1 MNLSLNGA
9 WRLYGVE
16 EKHGKNPP
24 FGVLPDVSGAAYAVE
39 AAVPGNC
46 QLDLYRAGLLPDPFF
61 GDNYYQYIGLE
72 HFGWVYE
79 RTFDFPGAEEGEAV
93 FLRFD
98 GIDTV
103 ADIFLNGACIGHTED
118 MLVEHEFDVTDR
130 VRIGE
135 NRLAVHL
142 FSAVNFARAQEYP
155 VGMQGNAGRS
165 QIPYLRRPAHSFGWD
180 IFPRMMTAGL
190 WRGVSL
196 VTKRPTRFTEAYYA
210 VTEADENSALLRY
223 AFRFVSDEDD
233 LSDLVIKVRGVCGD
247 SVFAFEVKTVFTA
260 VNGEYRV
267 ASPRLWW
274 PKGYGGADLYEVTAS
289 LYVKGRLID
298 ERIDRV
304 GLRTVRLERDFTPGA
319 QQFRFFVNETP
330 IFCKGTNWV
339 PTDAFHSR
347 CDSRAEA
354 ALDLVSESG
363 CNIIRLWGGGIY
375 ESEAFYDRCDREGIL
390 VWQDFA
396 FGNTVYPETP
406 HFLATVEDEVV
417 KHLRKVRNH
426 PCVCVYSSDNEVD
439 MKLVNLRYPEYYERI
454 SRFSHELIPSLIKRH
469 DPYRYY
475 LKSSPEVPEGFTCD
489 TVPEQHTWGARAYYK
504 DPFYKD
510 ATASF
515 IGEAGF
521 HGCPSPESIRQFI
534 PADSLYPLHNR
545 YYAAHSTEDLRLCEG
560 HDRNIMM
567 TKHVKILFG
576 QVPDTL
582 EEFAA
587 LSQIS
592 QAEAFK
598 FFIERTRALKWR
610 RSGIIWWNMIDGWP
624 QISDA
629 VVDYYYRKKLAFDW
643 IRASQRP
650 VLAFVGELSGW
661 EAPLILSNDT
671 RESARVDV
679 RVTDH
684 ETGEILYEG
693 ARTVPAGENVTA
705 AGLRLFASDKKLL
718 LIDYSVN
725 GKRYHNHY
733 IAGNPPFDAPTMLRW
748 VDEIKKRLAES

>member
-1 MNLSLNGA
+1 
-9 WRLYGVE
+9 
-16 EKHGKNPP
+16 
-24 FGVLPDVSGAAYAVE
+24 
-39 AAVPGNC
+39 
-46 QLDLYRAGLLPDPFF
+46 
-61 GDNYYQYIGLE
+61 
-72 HFGWVYE
+72 
-79 RTFDFPGAEEGEAV
+79 
-93 FLRFD
+93 
-98 GIDTV
+98 
-103 ADIFLNGACIGHTED
+103 
-118 MLVEHEFDVTDR
+118 
-130 VRIGE
+130 
-135 NRLAVHL
+135 
-142 FSAVNFARAQEYP
+142 
-155 VGMQGNAGRS
+155 
-165 QIPYLRRPAHSFGWD
+165 
-180 IFPRMMTAGL
+180 
-190 WRGVSL
+190 
-196 VTKRPTRFTEAYYA
+196 
-210 VTEADENSALLRY
+210 
-223 AFRFVSDEDD
+223 
-233 LSDLVIKVRGVCGD
+233 
-247 SVFAFEVKTVFTA
+247 
-260 VNGEYRV
+260 
-267 ASPRLWW
+267 
-274 PKGYGGADLYEVTAS
+274 
-289 LYVKGRLID
+289 
-298 ERIDRV
+298 
-304 GLRTVRLERDFTPGA
+304 
-319 QQFRFFVNETP
+319 
-330 IFCKGTNWV
+330 
-339 PTDAFHSR
+339 
-347 CDSRAEA
+347 
-354 ALDLVSESG
+354 
-363 CNIIRLWGGGIY
+363 
-375 ESEAFYDRCDREGIL
+375 
-390 VWQDFA
+390 
-396 FGNTVYPETP
+396 
-406 HFLATVEDEVV
+406 
-417 KHLRKVRNH
+417 
-426 PCVCVYSSDNEVD
+426 
-439 MKLVNLRYPEYYERI
+439 
-454 SRFSHELIPSLIKRH
+454 
-469 DPYRYY
+469 
-475 LKSSPEVPEGFTCD
+475 
-489 TVPEQHTWGARAYYK
+489 GARAYYK

-671 RESARVDV
+671 RQTARVDV